1 MFIATSSGWMCRAAV
16 ALSVMLAGCSGP
28 NAQVARCQSEKQELL
43 AVIEQEKVRGKQFEE
58 RALALESRLDQSE
71 KQLAQLVRPGS
82 RFGEDQPRT
91 AASKGPRPLDASP
104 PLPSAPVREP
114 KPGTAPAPAAGARSG
129 IREMKLTA
137 PSVDAD
143 GQESVL
149 ASLAE
154 RDPRLVYDP
163 SSGTARLKIDVL
175 FDGDGAELTG
185 EGRKRLDEV
194 AAWLKSPQTSHFRI
208 LVAGHSSGMKKPP
221 AGAEV
226 PRYDN
231 DRQLAAARAMAVA
244 DYLDRRGIKEDRLA
258 VIGSGAKGSA
268 GGGSAPGD
276 VEIVLSEPETPIAGL
291 PRAGTIRR

>member
-1 MFIATSSGWMCRAAV
+1 MRFAILSAGGFLV
-16 ALSVMLAGCSGP
+16 AMLAGTLAGCSGP

-43 AVIEQEKVRGKQFEE
+43 AVIEQEKVRTRQFEE

-82 RFGEDQPRT
+82 RFGDDEPRT
-91 AASKGPRPLDASP
+91 ASSKAARPLDKAP
-104 PLPSAPVREP
+104 AVPATPVREP
-114 KPGTAPAPAAGARSG
+114 KSSATPGPAAGSRSAV
-129 IREMKLTA
+129 REMKLTA
-137 PSVDAD
+137 PSVGDD
-143 GQESVL
+143 GRESVL

-154 RDPRLVYDP
+154 RDTRLEYDP
-163 SSGTARLKIDVL
+163 SSGTARLQIDIP
-175 FDGDGAELTG
+175 FASDGAELTG

-194 AAWLKSPQTSHFRI
+194 AAWLKSPQTSNLRI

-231 DRQLAAARAMAVA
+231 DRQLASARAMAVA

-258 VIGSGAKGSA
+258 VIGSGAKSA
-268 GGGSAPGD
+268 GGGSAPGS

-291 PRAGTIRR
+291 RPSGTIRR